1 MSNTFFQFKQFTVQ
15 QDRCAMKVS
24 TDACLFGAWAAEQVN
39 RLPLTCCTVL
49 DIGTG
54 TGLLSLM
61 LAQKTG
67 ALIDAVELDQA
78 AADQAR
84 ENVQASA
91 WGDRIQVVQAD
102 IKTYSSNTKYDLIIS
117 NPPFFERSLLSPVQT
132 NNQAKHSQDLT
143 LQQLIRAAG
152 EHLAATGHVAV
163 LLPWSRMDYLIQT
176 AVAEG
181 FYLVAALLASHSP
194 AHPFFRSCL
203 LFNRSAEQEVIREE
217 MSIKKD
223 NRYTER
229 FVALLKD
236 YYLYL

>member
-1 MSNTFFQFKQFTVQ
+1 MSNTYFQFKQFTVQ

-24 TDACLFGAWAAEQVN
+24 TDACLFGAWAAEKINTLQ
-39 RLPLTCCTVL
+39 LTCRTIL
-49 DIGTG
+49 DIGAG

-67 ALIDAVELDQA
+67 AMIDAVELDRA
-78 AADQAR
+78 AAYQAR

-91 WGDRIQVVQAD
+91 WGDRIQVIQAD
-102 IKTYSSNTKYDLIIS
+102 IKTYSSNRKYDLIIS
-117 NPPFFERSLLSPVQT
+117 NPPFFEKSLLSPDKI

-143 LQQLIRAAG
+143 LQQLMQAAG
-152 EHLAATGHVAV
+152 EHLEATGHVAV
-163 LLPWSRMDYLIQT
+163 LLPWSRMDYLVQT
-176 AVAEG
+176 AIAEG
-181 FYLVAALLASHSP
+181 FNLVAALLVSHSP

-203 LFNRSAEQEVIREE
+203 FLNRFAEQEVIREE
-217 MSIKKD
+217 MSIKNE

-229 FVALLKD
+229 FTALLED